1 MLAELDGA
9 LLLLGADMAGVKSK
23 KEETVR
29 VVVRCRPL
37 NSKEQADGRGQVV
50 LIDPKMGTCALLGT
64 SKGSSG
70 EPPKMFTFDQVYA
83 QDTQQGLLYHQTASH
98 IVDSVLEGF
107 NGTIF
112 AYGQTGT
119 GKTFTMEGMNEP
131 PELRGIIPRAFHQIF
146 ALIASRGGQSTE
158 FLVRASYLE
167 IYNEEIRDL
176 LSKQAHNRLDLKED
190 PQCGVYVRDLTSYV
204 VKTTRE
210 CDKLRDFGAKN
221 RHTGA
226 TAMNQDSSRS
236 HSIYTITVE
245 SCETRPGELET
256 LPPPRPPALRNCVAH
271 PPPHRRE
278 HVDPD
283 GQAQP
288 RRPRRLGAP
297 VKDTGEPH
305 QTKCHYR
312 RATLRAHGGGRGGP
326 AGYQVAICA

>member
-1 MLAELDGA
+1 MDHPCSFFRRAGPTVLAELDGA

-23 KEETVR
+23 EEETVR

-50 LIDPKMGTCALLGT
+50 LVDPKMGTCALSGA

-83 QDTQQGLLYHQTASH
+83 QDTQQELLYHQTASH

-245 SCETRPGELET
+245 SCETRTGELEA
-256 LPPPRPPALRNCVAH
+256 LPPPPTPRNCAAH

-288 RRPRRLGAP
+288 RQLSQEGSPKR
-297 VKDTGEPH
+297 
-305 QTKCHYR
+305 C
-312 RATLRAHGGGRGGP
+312 AH
-326 AGYQVAICA
+326 